1 MPEADELFKDTGG
14 TTQPQKKSEADSL
27 FAAQAGLSLDP
38 KRPSASD
45 NGGNG
50 DGESGHGD
58 IDDIMATSHK
68 RSDIEIVIAKLFPE
82 FPVKWLNALLVS
94 RVFPD
99 AFNHMQ
105 WLCVKELVATT
116 KMTVVEAVAY
126 VYAVL
131 SIAIDGEG
139 RIDGIHIIGQG
150 GQPEEAKAKTNA
162 GMV

>member
-1 MPEADELFKDTGG
+1 MPEADEFFE
-14 TTQPQKKSEADSL
+14 QEPQEPGKKSEADLL
-27 FAAQAGLSLDP
+27 FQGQAGLSLEP
-38 KRPSASD
+38 KRATAD
-45 NGGNG
+45 NNGNGG
-50 DGESGHGD
+50 DGGHSD
-58 IDDIMATSHK
+58 VDDMIATSRK
-68 RSDIEIVIAKLFPE
+68 KSDIEIVIAKLFPD

-126 VYAVL
+126 VYSVL

-150 GQPEEAKAKTNA
+150 AQADESKMKAGA
-162 GMV
+162 GMT

>member
-1 MPEADELFKDTGG
+1 MPEAEELFE
-14 TTQPQKKSEADSL
+14 QEPQEPGKKSEADVL
-27 FAAQAGLSLDP
+27 FQSQPGLSLDP
-38 KRPSASD
+38 KRPSVD

-50 DGESGHGD
+50 GDGGHSD
-58 IDDIMATSHK
+58 VDDAIATSRK
-68 RSDIEIVIAKLFPE
+68 KSDIEIVIAKLFPD

-126 VYAVL
+126 VYSVL

-150 GQPEEAKAKTNA
+150 GQGEEAKSKA
-162 GMV
+162 GLGMT